1 MATKKDMKAA
11 PTSLYRKYRPQSF
24 KDVAGQDHIVSVLEA
39 AIKNSKIGH
48 AYLFAGSRGIG
59 KTSIARIFAREIGCT
74 DKDLYELDAA
84 SNRGIEDIRAL
95 REGVHASPFE
105 SPYKVYIV
113 DEAHMLTTAAWNAFL
128 KTLEEPP
135 AHAVFILATTELH
148 KVPDTIQSRCEVYAF
163 KQPSKQLL
171 AETVANV
178 VKKEGTKIAPAAAEL
193 IAMLA
198 EGSFRDAHGITQKVL
213 TVAGGKTI
221 DVADVEAVTGA
232 PPSTLVSNLFD
243 ALVSDDTDVALAA
256 VSKAIEANVDVRT
269 LVKLLAQRL
278 RAVLL
283 LRYAPDMHDHFKE
296 SFTAEVFEAL
306 EQAAKD
312 KQNKISSHTLRE
324 LLSAYAD
331 MGYAALPHVP
341 LELALIAL
349 TSDEKKIAE

>member
-1 MATKKDMKAA
+1 MATTKTSKAA
-11 PTSLYRKYRPQSF
+11 PTSLYRAYRPQTF
-24 KDVAGQDHIVSVLEA
+24 KDVKGQDHIVSVLTA
-39 AIKNSKIGH
+39 AIREGKIGH

-84 SNRGIEDIRAL
+84 SNRGIDEIRAL

-148 KVPDTIQSRCEVYAF
+148 KVPDTIQSRCEVYSF

-171 AETVANV
+171 AETVTNV
-178 VKKEGTKIAPAAAEL
+178 VKKEGATVEPAAAEL

-198 EGSFRDAHGITQKVL
+198 EGSFRDALGITQKVL
-213 TVAGGKTI
+213 TVAGSKAVT
-221 DVADVEAVTGA
+221 VENVEAVTGA
-232 PPSTLVSNLFD
+232 PPSATVSALFD
-243 ALVSDDTDVALAA
+243 ALVADDTNAALTA
-256 VSKAIEANVDVRT
+256 VSKAAETNTDMRT
-269 LVKLLAQRL
+269 LVKLLAQRI

-283 LRYAPDMHDHFKE
+283 LRYAPDMHAHFE
-296 SFTAEVFEAL
+296 STFTAEVFEAL
-306 EQAAKD
+306 EKAAKN
-312 KQNKISSHTLRE
+312 KETKISSHTLRV
-324 LLSAYAD
+324 LLGAYAD
-331 MGYAALPHVP
+331 MAYAALPHVP
-341 LELALIAL
+341 LELALVEL
-349 TSDEKKIAE
+349 TARPVEEH